1 MNTGERVELGIDI
14 SAHSDSEGV
23 IALGHIGHG
32 ITVEHTVGKGI
43 LETVN
48 RQRVGTIGRASHLA
62 SGNASHP
69 YQEDGGNEK

>member
-14 SAHSDSEGV
+14 SAYSDSEGV
-23 IALGHIGHG
+23 IALGHIGHN
-32 ITVEHTVGKGI
+32 IAVEHTVGKGI

-48 RQRVGTIGRASHLA
+48 RQRVGTIGRSSHLA